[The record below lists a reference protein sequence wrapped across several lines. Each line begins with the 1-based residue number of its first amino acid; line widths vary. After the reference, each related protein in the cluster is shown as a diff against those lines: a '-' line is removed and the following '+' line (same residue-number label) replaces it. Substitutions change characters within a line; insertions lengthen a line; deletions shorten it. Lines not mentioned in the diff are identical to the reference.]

1 MVQTQRLRINSK
13 PQTRSSTRSRRAS
26 PSQAP
31 SLPKRSPSYKRR
43 RWSASSTTDTDQL
56 KERVQDPEDKVGLL
70 ESNAMAN
77 ESSSNS
83 GVDSQEVAEL
93 KKTIEVLTAQ
103 MQTVTGH
110 CSS

>member
-1 MVQTQRLRINSK
+1 
-13 PQTRSSTRSRRAS
+13 
-26 PSQAP
+26 
-31 SLPKRSPSYKRR
+31 
-43 RWSASSTTDTDQL
+43 
-56 KERVQDPEDKVGLL
+56 
-70 ESNAMAN
+70 MAN